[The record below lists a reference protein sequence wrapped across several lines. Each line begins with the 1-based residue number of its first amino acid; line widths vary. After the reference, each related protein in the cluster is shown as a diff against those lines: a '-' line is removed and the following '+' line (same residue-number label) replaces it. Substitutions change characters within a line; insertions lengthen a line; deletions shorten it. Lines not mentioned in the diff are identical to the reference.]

1 MRLPSRQI
9 GMSQTLNTPVTI
21 APMRADNTSFMDAP
35 HFAQRV
41 DYNNFEEKARPASL
55 VGLYAR
61 ARAAR
66 TEPSHGSL
74 GPFGKRSLAQ
84 DGRNPSPGQSV
95 PRPAKRRRYADAP
108 AAALLT
114 GLGAGERSPLN
125 APAHTPFSLL

>member
-41 DYNNFEEKARPASL
+41 DYNNFEEKARPAS
-55 VGLYAR
+55 
-61 ARAAR
+61 
-66 TEPSHGSL
+66 
-74 GPFGKRSLAQ
+74 
-84 DGRNPSPGQSV
+84 PGQSV